1 MFHSCPVSA
10 VACHPDNTLV
20 ATGGAEGNVKI
31 VNTKTGA
38 VITSFED
45 HTDNIES
52 LAFSASAPVLL
63 ASASLDGTVRV
74 FDVTRH
80 TTLHTCKH
88 DVSLDTRGG
97 TDKSAAL
104 CHRPHVVT
112 FTPPVSGCRRFCEM
126 APHSPGALLVL
137 PGRNHSGVGRAQRRA
152 PLHVCRAPKSCSG
165 LSNHQVSLTLGDGLA
180 APGNACGMA
189 VKRISQ
195 VLPPHAVLPIRLRSS
210 NGRRV
215 VSSSEDSTVMVFDV
229 ENLPVI

>member
-1 MFHSCPVSA
+1 MVRLDLNGVRFKTLFRCQPFPNLSPAAKTHHMFHSCPVSA

-52 LAFSASAPVLL
+52 LAFSTSAPVLL

-88 DVSLDTRGG
+88 DVSLAGHAGRHSQ
-97 TDKSAAL
+97 SAVL
-104 CHRPHVVT
+104 CSLPHVAT
-112 FTPPVSGCRRFCEM
+112 FVRPGPAGCRGFCEM
-126 APHSPGALLVL
+126 APHSSGVILVL
-137 PGRNHSGVGRAQRRA
+137 PGRDHSGVGRA
-152 PLHVCRAPKSCSG
+152 
-165 LSNHQVSLTLGDGLA
+165 
-180 APGNACGMA
+180 
-189 VKRISQ
+189 
-195 VLPPHAVLPIRLRSS
+195 
-210 NGRRV
+210 
-215 VSSSEDSTVMVFDV
+215 
-229 ENLPVI
+229 